1 MLIGRFESI
10 SEDKGSGRGDL
21 FLMVWELILKSDTL
35 ELIFGH
41 GYNSVVEVLEYS
53 AHNDFLEV
61 MYDQGI
67 IGLGLYVCIYISLI
81 RTIKKIKEK
90 TLRDSF
96 RMSIFLF
103 FIVSLTSHLIL
114 FTSSII
120 CLSTFWGMVDST
132 IKYK

>member
-1 MLIGRFESI
+1 
-10 SEDKGSGRGDL
+10 
-21 FLMVWELILKSDTL
+21 
-35 ELIFGH
+35 
-41 GYNSVVEVLEYS
+41 
-53 AHNDFLEV
+53 
-61 MYDQGI
+61 MY
-67 IGLGLYVCIYISLI
+67 IYISLI
-81 RTIKKIKEK
+81 MTINKIKEK

-132 IKYK
+132 TKYK